1 VERLQTI
8 PGVESVALA
17 KRSPIDFSTERRRFS
32 VPGTTPR
39 EGQDGVS
46 GNVVTPDFFQTLGIR
61 IVRGRGLMSTDR
73 AGTQNVA
80 IISEAAALS
89 YFGDDDPLGRNVLLG
104 GEELPVTI
112 VGVAADVRH
121 EDLRESPPPMLY
133 TPLAQPGEEFDG
145 SFGYPGRMTALVRTR
160 GEPLAVTA
168 SARQLVKALDARV
181 PVSYVRTMEQ
191 QLDAALKRERLLA
204 HVSGAFAVL
213 ALVLAFVGLFG
224 LMSYSVTRRTRE
236 IGIRVALGA
245 PRALILRQVLRETAI
260 LAGVGISIGL
270 VAAVATTR
278 VVASF
283 MFGITSHDPAVFGS
297 VAGLLTA
304 TALLAGY
311 LPARRA
317 AHIEPVRALRSE

>member
-1 VERLQTI
+1 
-8 PGVESVALA
+8 
-17 KRSPIDFSTERRRFS
+17 
-32 VPGTTPR
+32 
-39 EGQDGVS
+39 
-46 GNVVTPDFFQTLGIR
+46 
-61 IVRGRGLMSTDR
+61 
-73 AGTQNVA
+73 
-80 IISEAAALS
+80 
-89 YFGDDDPLGRNVLLG
+89 
-104 GEELPVTI
+104 
-112 VGVAADVRH
+112 
-121 EDLRESPPPMLY
+121 
-133 TPLAQPGEEFDG
+133 
-145 SFGYPGRMTALVRTR
+145 
-160 GEPLAVTA
+160 
-168 SARQLVKALDARV
+168 
-181 PVSYVRTMEQ
+181 MEQ